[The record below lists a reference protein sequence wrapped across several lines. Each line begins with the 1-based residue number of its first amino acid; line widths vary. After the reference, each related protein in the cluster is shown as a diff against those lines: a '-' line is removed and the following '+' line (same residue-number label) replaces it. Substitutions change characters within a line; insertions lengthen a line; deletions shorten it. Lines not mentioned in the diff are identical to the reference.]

1 MSKGGTRAREMM
13 SGGVKVGLLAGRIG
27 ARRGAMQQMCRENH
41 GWARISVSAE
51 LQLVGSR
58 ESGFELRHQRGTGR
72 YRNFLYPHRSGLREA
87 SNAMISRNRTF
98 VTVYLAGACEK
109 RPHTVLSLI
118 PSLQGL
124 EPNVLVRIT
133 CN

>member
-1 MSKGGTRAREMM
+1 MM

-51 LQLVGSR
+51 SVGSWG
-58 ESGFELRHQRGTGR
+58 SFEFLTQRSRIR
-72 YRNFLYPHRSGLREA
+72 YRIFLYAHRSGLRGA

-124 EPNVLVRIT
+124 EPNVFCIVF
-133 CN
+133 

>member
-1 MSKGGTRAREMM
+1 MSKGGTGAREMM
-13 SGGVKVGLLAGRIG
+13 SGGVKVGLSAGRIG
-27 ARRGAMQQMCRENH
+27 TRRGAMQQMCRENH
-41 GWARISVSAE
+41 GWARTTVSAE
-51 LQLVGSR
+51 LVGR
-58 ESGFELRHQRGTGR
+58 WQSGFEFGHQRGTGR
-72 YRNFLYPHRSGLREA
+72 YRIFLSGHRSGLRGA

-124 EPNVLVRIT
+124 EPNVSRL
-133 CN
+133 